1 MSQLS
6 CELAERR
13 LATLVAPM
21 PSLFSFLSLFP
32 SGIPSVIDGPLFFL
46 YLSLLL
52 FLLEPSRNRNP
63 QQFFSVVGDLK
74 FLVCFFFFSFAYSLS
89 VVYLYHSVPVSLS
102 LRRHRKGIKKE
113 RERDAVSGA
122 GLPAAGSLDRRDIGF
137 GTLAGTDE
145 SGAGPFAQVR
155 SVKMPKTRTQT
166 DR

>member
-89 VVYLYHSVPVSLS
+89 VVYLYHSVPVFLS
-102 LRRHRKGIKKE
+102 PE
-113 RERDAVSGA
+113 AS
-122 GLPAAGSLDRRDIGF
+122 
-137 GTLAGTDE
+137 
-145 SGAGPFAQVR
+145 
-155 SVKMPKTRTQT
+155 
-166 DR
+166 